1 MLPEVE
7 RFRKWLRRRNPDATT
22 PIHYTSDLELFF
34 TRLDKPLTQVSV
46 MDIDRFIEHSQTQ
59 GHANATIN
67 RRLAAIHSL
76 YHFLSVESDSAPR
89 NPVVPKR
96 HMIRQ
101 GRRLPRD
108 VEDAVLEKLFAVITL
123 PRDRCMFLLML
134 RCGLRVGEIRNLSLD
149 DVHLQTTRG
158 THSVPRLRVRGKNS
172 DERIVY
178 LSAQAQMALKTWLAT
193 RPQSKDEA
201 LFLNRFNQR
210 FTVTGIQ
217 DRLMHY
223 CHLTG
228 TWVTC
233 HQLRHTFGRHLAEAR
248 VPVTTIQRLFGHA
261 RLRTTELYVHLS
273 DPNVQASYEAAMVEI
288 TRRLPLDGGV
298 P

>member
-7 RFRKWLRRRNPDATT
+7 RFGKWLRRRNPDATT
-22 PIHYTSDLELFF
+22 PVHYTSDLELFF
-34 TRLDKPLTQVSV
+34 TWLDKPLTQVSV
-46 MDIDRFIEHSQTQ
+46 IDIDRFIEHSQTQ
-59 GHANATIN
+59 GHTNATIN

-89 NPVVPKR
+89 NPVIAKR

-123 PRDRCMFLLML
+123 PRARCMFLLML

-149 DVHLQTTRG
+149 DVHLETNRG
-158 THSVPRLRVRGKNS
+158 NLPRLRVRGKNS
-172 DERIVY
+172 TERIVY
-178 LSAQAQMALKTWLAT
+178 LSAQAQVALKTWLAV
-193 RPQSKDEA
+193 RPLSKDEA
-201 LFLNRFNQR
+201 LFLNRLNRR

-223 CHLTG
+223 CHLAG

-261 RLRTTELYVHLS
+261 RLRTTELYMHLS

-288 TRRLPLDGGV
+288 TRRLPLDGGAR
-298 P
+298 

>member
-7 RFRKWLRRRNPDATT
+7 RFGKWLRRRNPDATT
-22 PIHYTSDLELFF
+22 PVHYTSDLELFF
-34 TRLDKPLTQVSV
+34 TWLDKPLTQVSV
-46 MDIDRFIEHSQTQ
+46 IDIDRFIEHSQTQ

-76 YHFLSVESDSAPR
+76 YHFLSFESDSAPR
-89 NPVVPKR
+89 NPVISKR

-108 VEDAVLEKLFAVITL
+108 VEDAVLERLFAVITV

-149 DVHLQTTRG
+149 DVHLETNRG
-158 THSVPRLRVRGKNS
+158 NLPRLRVRGKNS
-172 DERIVY
+172 TERIVY
-178 LSAQAQMALKTWLAT
+178 LSAQAQTALKTWLAI
-193 RPQSKDEA
+193 RPLSKDEA
-201 LFLNRFNQR
+201 LFLNRFNHR

-223 CHLTG
+223 SHLAG

-288 TRRLPLDGGV
+288 TRRLPLDGGTK
-298 P
+298 